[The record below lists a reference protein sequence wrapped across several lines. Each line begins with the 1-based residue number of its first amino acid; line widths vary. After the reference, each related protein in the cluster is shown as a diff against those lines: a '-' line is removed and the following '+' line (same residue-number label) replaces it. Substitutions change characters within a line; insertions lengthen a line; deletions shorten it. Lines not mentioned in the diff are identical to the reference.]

1 MWYIPPLLT
10 WYTECVAVHKNSLAN
25 LKRGGI
31 DKKHQFTAGP
41 EGTAVQA
48 ANTRW
53 ERAREAAAEGLKD
66 ALDKRGT
73 GESVEQAWKEIVKNQ
88 AELAADP
95 EKRGSTQAA
104 RLVGQAADLLPRAN
118 QQPEASGPATVI
130 QIDARDAQ
138 ILLAQINDKKE

>member
-1 MWYIPPLLT
+1 M
-10 WYTECVAVHKNSLAN
+10 AVHKNSLAN

-118 QQPEASGPATVI
+118 QQPESSGPATVI

>member
-1 MWYIPPLLT
+1 M
-10 WYTECVAVHKNSLAN
+10 AVHKNSLAN

-41 EGTAVQA
+41 EGTAIQA

-118 QQPEASGPATVI
+118 QQPESSGPATVI

>member
-1 MWYIPPLLT
+1 M
-10 WYTECVAVHKNSLAN
+10 AVHKNSLAN
-25 LKRGGI
+25 LKRGGNNEI
-31 DKKHQFTAGP
+31 IKKHQFTAGP
-41 EGTAVQA
+41 DGTAVQA
-48 ANTRW
+48 ANSRW
-53 ERAREAAAEGLKD
+53 ERAREAAAEGL
-66 ALDKRGT
+66 
-73 GESVEQAWKEIVKNQ
+73 EQAWKQIVKTQ

-118 QQPEASGPATVI
+118 AQPAASGPATVI

>member
-1 MWYIPPLLT
+1 M
-10 WYTECVAVHKNSLAN
+10 AVHKNSLAN

-31 DKKHQFTAGP
+31 DKKHHFTAGP
-41 EGTAVQA
+41 EGTAMQA

-53 ERAREAAAEGLKD
+53 ERAREAAADGLVD

-73 GESVEQAWKEIVKNQ
+73 GTTVELAWKKIVQTQ
-88 AELAADP
+88 AELASSK
-95 EKRGSTQAA
+95 ERGSTQAA

-138 ILLAQINDKKE
+138 ILLAQINDKKED

>member
-1 MWYIPPLLT
+1 
-10 WYTECVAVHKNSLAN
+10 VAVHKNSLAN

-118 QQPEASGPATVI
+118 QQPESSGPATVI

>member
-1 MWYIPPLLT
+1 M
-10 WYTECVAVHKNSLAN
+10 AVHKNSLAN
-25 LKRGGI
+25 LKKGFV
-31 DKKHQFTAGP
+31 DEEHSLTLQKHQFTAGP
-41 EGTAVQA
+41 DGTAIQA
-48 ANTRW
+48 ANSRW
-53 ERAREAAAEGLKD
+53 ERAREAAAEGLVD
-66 ALDKRGT
+66 ALDKRKT
-73 GESVEQAWKEIVKNQ
+73 GATVEQAWKQIVKTQ

-118 QQPEASGPATVI
+118 AQPEASGPATVI

>member
-1 MWYIPPLLT
+1 M
-10 WYTECVAVHKNSLAN
+10 AVHKNSLAN

-31 DKKHQFTAGP
+31 DKKHHFTAGP

-73 GESVEQAWKEIVKNQ
+73 GESVEQAWKEIVKHQ

-118 QQPEASGPATVI
+118 QQPESSNTTVI

-138 ILLAQINDKKE
+138 ILLAQINDKKED

>member
-1 MWYIPPLLT
+1 M
-10 WYTECVAVHKNSLAN
+10 
-25 LKRGGI
+25 
-31 DKKHQFTAGP
+31 
-41 EGTAVQA
+41 
-48 ANTRW
+48 
-53 ERAREAAAEGLKD
+53 D
-66 ALDKRGT
+66 ALDKRKT
-73 GESVEQAWKEIVKNQ
+73 GATVEQAWKQIVKTQ

-118 QQPEASGPATVI
+118 AQPEASGPATVI

>member
-1 MWYIPPLLT
+1 M
-10 WYTECVAVHKNSLAN
+10 AVHKNSLAN
-25 LKRGGI
+25 LKRGGNNEI
-31 DKKHQFTAGP
+31 IKKHQFTGGP

-48 ANTRW
+48 ANSRW
-53 ERAREAAAEGLKD
+53 ERAREAAAEGLVD
-66 ALDKRGT
+66 ALDKRKT
-73 GESVEQAWKEIVKNQ
+73 GATVEQAWKQIVKTQ

-118 QQPEASGPATVI
+118 AQPEASGPATVI